1 MAAVALYVSLKLVTL
16 TWLTSRGQCEL
27 RSTNLN
33 TLSTVSAEY
42 SERVK
47 RGYVRL
53 WPSERCIPD
62 VLSGR
67 PVTSNML
74 CAGDTRGLDDACKVR
89 TSDFQVKSSFNVWRR
104 RLREGRLRRRLREFR
119 GTVHEDAYNLHILF
133 RHKHKPLGW
142 TVSFRWPKCCSE
154 RTFMD

>member
-1 MAAVALYVSLKLVTL
+1 MRSQATEKTLNVNPNPSSIPGISLFCMAAVAFYASHKLVTL
-16 TWLTSRGQCEL
+16 TSLTSRGQCE
-27 RSTNLN
+27 RQSTNLN
-33 TLSTVSAEY
+33 TLFTVSAEY

-53 WPSERCIPD
+53 WPRERCIPD

-89 TSDFQVKSSFNVWRR
+89 TSDFQVKSSFNV
-104 RLREGRLRRRLREFR
+104 
-119 GTVHEDAYNLHILF
+119 
-133 RHKHKPLGW
+133 
-142 TVSFRWPKCCSE
+142 
-154 RTFMD
+154 